1 MDKKSAELV
10 KNMVK
15 EDGNKI
21 GVFETKNNNI
31 LSKTGQTLINDNFN
45 EQNILNESNN
55 IDIKNKSN

>member
-31 LSKTGQTLINDNFN
+31 LSKTDQT
-45 EQNILNESNN
+45 QNYT
-55 IDIKNKSN
+55 KPH